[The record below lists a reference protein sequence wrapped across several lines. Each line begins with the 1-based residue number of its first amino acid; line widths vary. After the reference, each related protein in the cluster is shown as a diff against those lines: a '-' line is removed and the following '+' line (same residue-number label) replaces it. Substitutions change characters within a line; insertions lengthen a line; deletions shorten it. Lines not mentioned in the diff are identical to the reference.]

1 MQLLP
6 PLSTPIS
13 SCSLGHWISIRWRAL
28 LGANWLEQPPIKKLS
43 LDSLQWISIFS
54 SFRSSFSIFSAG
66 ILWKY

>member
-1 MQLLP
+1 MELLP

-13 SCSLGHWISIRWRAL
+13 SCSLGHWISIRWRAF

-43 LDSLQWISIFS
+43 LDCLQWVSIFS